1 MGSSKTATNGQ
12 ERRRRK
18 GTTTRRAS
26 TLRAALLLL
35 IPLVA
40 LVAAFARGLEA
51 RHGAVPDWTPSADSV
66 GH

>member
-1 MGSSKTATNGQ
+1 MGSSKTATNDQ
-12 ERRRRK
+12 ERRRK

-51 RHGAVPDWTPSADSV
+51 RHGAVPDWTPAADSG